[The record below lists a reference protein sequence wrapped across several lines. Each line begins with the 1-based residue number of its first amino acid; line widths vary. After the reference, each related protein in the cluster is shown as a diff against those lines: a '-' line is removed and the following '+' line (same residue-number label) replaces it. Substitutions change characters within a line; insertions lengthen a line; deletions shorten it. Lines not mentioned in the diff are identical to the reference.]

1 MNLIDGWMLYLTKH
15 LRKIKMID
23 DNIELLNQI
32 SGLNNSLEK
41 LGKTSKKSSN
51 IEGLIWLSILGYNIY
66 LEFFK

>member
-1 MNLIDGWMLYLTKH
+1 MPYLTKP
-15 LRKIKMID
+15 LKEIKMID

-41 LGKTSKKSSN
+41 LGKTSKKSSD